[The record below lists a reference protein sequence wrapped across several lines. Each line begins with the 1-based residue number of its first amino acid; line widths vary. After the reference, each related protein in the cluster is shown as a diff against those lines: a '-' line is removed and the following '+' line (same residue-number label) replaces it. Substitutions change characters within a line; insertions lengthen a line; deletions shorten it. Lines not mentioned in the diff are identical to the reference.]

1 MTQTEVDELT
11 AELSKLKEYIFVLDT
26 VDDHMVPVVV
36 AHAVLSAHR
45 HFENIP
51 EYKHW
56 LRESY
61 KKCVCKVNQAE
72 MNRIMKEEQVSLTTE
87 RNYGMTIVAAVLC
100 PRFEYPNVV
109 KYAKLWKPTYE
120 IRSSTL

>member
-11 AELSKLKEYIFVLDT
+11 AELIKLKEYIFVLDT
-26 VDDHMVPVVV
+26 VDDHMVPVIV
-36 AHAVLSAHR
+36 AHAVLSAHKQ
-45 HFENIP
+45 FENLSM
-51 EYKHW
+51 YRHW

-72 MNRIMKEEQVSLTTE
+72 MNKIVKEKHVSLTTE

-100 PRFEYPNVV
+100 PRFEYTNVV
-109 KYAKLWKPTYE
+109 KYAKLWKPKWQ
-120 IRSSTL
+120 